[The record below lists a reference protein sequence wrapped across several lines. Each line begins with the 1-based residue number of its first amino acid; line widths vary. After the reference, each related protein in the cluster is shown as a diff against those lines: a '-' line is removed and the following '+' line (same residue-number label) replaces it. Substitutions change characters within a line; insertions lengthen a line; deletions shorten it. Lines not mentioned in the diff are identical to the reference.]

1 MYLFKTVYSHEI
13 VQEFASDTELL
24 VVITLIESYFALNL
38 HMWMPINSFITQSRA
53 PTLLD
58 WQWLTNQINLK
69 EFQV

>member
-38 HMWMPINSFITQSRA
+38 HM
-53 PTLLD
+53 
-58 WQWLTNQINLK
+58 
-69 EFQV
+69 